1 MIVKCSMR
9 QCSLTPM
16 QAHTV
21 ACWGLFSNTFVD
33 LHLNLILRSFMSFIT
48 LHEQVLRIPFATFTP
63 AIYSSEI
70 SLNRRHLTDFPS
82 YNAST
87 SASWVIARNQNRK
100 CSVLEVEITTLADE
114 ATLIISW
121 SEKCVNKRSQTRSC
135 WLVIATHKT
144 RAFASQTSIPP
155 NSSIDIA

>member
-1 MIVKCSMR
+1 MF
-9 QCSLTPM
+9 
-16 QAHTV
+16 AHIDASPHSRMLGPILKHV
-21 ACWGLFSNTFVD
+21 VD

-144 RAFASQTSIPP
+144 HVFASQTAIPP
-155 NSSIDIA
+155 KSSIDIA

>member
-1 MIVKCSMR
+1 MF
-9 QCSLTPM
+9 
-16 QAHTV
+16 AHIDASPHSRMLGPILKHV
-21 ACWGLFSNTFVD
+21 VD

-100 CSVLEVEITTLADE
+100 CNFLEVEITTLADE

-144 RAFASQTSIPP
+144 CAFASQTAIPP
-155 NSSIDIA
+155 KSSIDFA

>member
-9 QCSLTPM
+9 QCSLTSM

-48 LHEQVLRIPFATFTP
+48 LHEQVLRIPFAAFTP

-70 SLNRRHLTDFPS
+70 CLNRRHLTDFPS

-100 CSVLEVEITTLADE
+100 CTVWGVEITTLADE

-144 RAFASQTSIPP
+144 CAFASQTAIPP
-155 NSSIDIA
+155 KSSIDIA

>member
-1 MIVKCSMR
+1 MF
-9 QCSLTPM
+9 
-16 QAHTV
+16 AHIDASPHSRMLGPILKHV
-21 ACWGLFSNTFVD
+21 VD

-48 LHEQVLRIPFATFTP
+48 LHEQVLRIPFAAFTP

-70 SLNRRHLTDFPS
+70 CLNRRHLTDFPS

-144 RAFASQTSIPP
+144 HVFASQTAIPP
-155 NSSIDIA
+155 KSSIDFA

>member
-9 QCSLTPM
+9 QCSLTSM

-48 LHEQVLRIPFATFTP
+48 LHEQVLRIPFAAFTP

-70 SLNRRHLTDFPS
+70 CLNRRHLTDFPS

-121 SEKCVNKRSQTRSC
+121 SEKCVNKRSRC
-135 WLVIATHKT
+135 WLVMATHKT
-144 RAFASQTSIPP
+144 RAFASQTAIPP
-155 NSSIDIA
+155 KSSIDFA

>member
-1 MIVKCSMR
+1 MF
-9 QCSLTPM
+9 
-16 QAHTV
+16 AHIDASPHSRMLGPILKHV
-21 ACWGLFSNTFVD
+21 VD

-48 LHEQVLRIPFATFTP
+48 LHEQVLRIPFAAFTP

-70 SLNRRHLTDFPS
+70 CLNRRHLTDFPS

-144 RAFASQTSIPP
+144 CAFASQTAIPP
-155 NSSIDIA
+155 KSSIDFA

>member
-1 MIVKCSMR
+1 MF
-9 QCSLTPM
+9 
-16 QAHTV
+16 AHIDASPHSRMLGPILKHV
-21 ACWGLFSNTFVD
+21 VD

>member
-1 MIVKCSMR
+1 MF
-9 QCSLTPM
+9 
-16 QAHTV
+16 AHIDASPHSRMLGPILKHV
-21 ACWGLFSNTFVD
+21 VD

-48 LHEQVLRIPFATFTP
+48 LHEQVLRIPFAAFTP

-144 RAFASQTSIPP
+144 HVFASQTAIPP
-155 NSSIDIA
+155 KSSIDFA